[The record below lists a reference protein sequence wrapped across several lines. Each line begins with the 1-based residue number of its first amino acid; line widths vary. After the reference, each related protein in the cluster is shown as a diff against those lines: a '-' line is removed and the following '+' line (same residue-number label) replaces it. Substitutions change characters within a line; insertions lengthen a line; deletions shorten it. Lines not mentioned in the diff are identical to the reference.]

1 VSEPQLVTVL
11 RPPLSEPDA
20 GRLRD
25 AIDGQSRPAQRVI
38 DVGRIG
44 TRAADLDRG
53 LREAERSGV
62 DWVWLLDGSALPAP
76 DALARLWAV
85 IEDLG
90 PLPPP
95 VLLTSTSWL
104 GADQLDAARAPWPR
118 LTVKQ
123 VALDACQRGLVSIRA
138 ARHGSLLVDR
148 RALSGHALPL
158 VAYGDQT
165 EDLEWS
171 ARLLNAGV
179 GYAVPASTVA
189 PLDGCSSGEGPVSA
203 AELRNQLHM
212 LRGAGWGGEEKLWV
226 GYLWGEELLRA
237 LRHRPGLRQRAG
249 LLREVGRGLALT
261 PPAAR

>member
-1 VSEPQLVTVL
+1 MSEPQLVTVL

-62 DWVWLLDGSALPAP
+62 DWVWLLDGSVLPAP
-76 DALARLWAV
+76 NALERLLAV

-90 PLPPP
+90 SLPPP
-95 VLLTSTSWL
+95 ILLSSTSWL
-104 GADQLDAARAPWPR
+104 APDQLDPARAPWPR

-123 VALDACQRGLVSIRA
+123 VALDACERGLVSIRA

-148 RALSGHALPL
+148 RALSAHTLPL
-158 VAYGDQT
+158 VAYGDET
-165 EDLEWS
+165 EDIEWS
-171 ARLLNAGV
+171 ARLLKTGT
-179 GYAVPASTVA
+179 GYAVPWSIVS
-189 PLDGCSSGEGPVSA
+189 PLGDRSADGPVSA